1 MGIRESRVRR
11 SGAYGVERY
20 PIANRLDPET
30 GWNDRVFWDYD
41 EAIADEVIVCVVVR
55 RFSFRRDYDS
65 VGNARVLV
73 DDGTVDYAIAPD
85 LDWRLPCLPVSV
97 LLEVICPH
105 HNAVSDR
112 RAALNNAWYSQEH
125 TFQVSI

>member
-1 MGIRESRVRR
+1 MGDRESDHLLHAQWR
-11 SGAYGVERY
+11 VERY
-20 PIANRLDPET
+20 TIASRLDPET
-30 GWNDRVFWDYD
+30 GWNHCVFWDHD
-41 EAIADEVIVCVVVR
+41 QAIADEVIVCVVVR

-85 LDWRLPCLPVSV
+85 PDWRLPCLPVSV

-112 RAALNNAWYSQEH
+112 RAALNNAAYADDA
-125 TFQVSI
+125 TFHVSI